1 MLVILANR
9 VVDPKRII
17 REKWRAEEKERHMGS
32 LPPQKKKST
41 IHMDVHSGQSS
52 LMW

>member
-32 LPPQKKKST
+32 LPPQKKNLQYIWMYIVDK
-41 IHMDVHSGQSS
+41 V
-52 LMW
+52 L